1 MAAPRLILGLLLAL
15 FAAAAEAERIFVSN
29 EDAGALTV
37 IDARDLAV
45 TDTFAVGEGPRDM
58 GFSPDGASLYVALGP
73 ESAIAVVDPRT
84 LAIRR
89 KLPAEGDPEA
99 FGVHP
104 DGRIFLSHE
113 DAAQC
118 LVIDPATGEVRN
130 RIPVGLEPE
139 GVTVTPDGELV
150 LVTSES
156 SSQLHIID
164 AEGERMVAELDLPPR
179 PREAAVTADSRYAY
193 VTSEVGAAVS
203 RVDLKTRKVIRTEN
217 FFDIEG
223 AKPKGVLL
231 TPDGGTL
238 FVSLGKAGEVL
249 ALDPESLAV
258 RERIETG
265 GRVWGLGLAHSGKRL
280 FAASASPAAVSVI
293 HTRRLE
299 RIRTLDVAPGPWGVT
314 VAPAE

>member
-1 MAAPRLILGLLLAL
+1 MRPTQLFLATLLAL
-15 FAAAAEAERIFVSN
+15 ATETAGAERIFVSN
-29 EDAGALTV
+29 ETAGALTV

-58 GFSPDGASLYVALGP
+58 GFSPDGDSLYVALGP
-73 ESAIAVVDPRT
+73 ETAIAVVDPRT
-84 LAIRR
+84 LAVRR
-89 KLPAEGDPEA
+89 KFQAEGDPEA
-99 FGVHP
+99 FAVHP

-118 LVIDPATGEVRN
+118 LVIDPASGEVRN

-139 GVTVTPDGELV
+139 GVTVTHDGRLV

-156 SSQLHIID
+156 SSQLHLID
-164 AEGERMVAELDLPPR
+164 AEEERMVAELDLPPR
-179 PREAAVTADSRYAY
+179 PREAAVSADSRYAY
-193 VTSEVGAAVS
+193 VTSEVGAAVT
-203 RVDLKTRKVIRTEN
+203 RVDLKTRKVLKTEN
-217 FFDIEG
+217 FFDIAD

-231 TPDGGTL
+231 TPDEETL

-249 ALDPESLAV
+249 ALDPKTLAI
-258 RERIETG
+258 RERMETG
-265 GRVWGLGLAHSGKRL
+265 GRVWGLGLSHSGKRL
-280 FAASASPAAVSVI
+280 FAASAEPAIVSVI

-299 RIRTLDVAPGPWGVT
+299 RIRTLDVAPGPWGVA